1 MKTALT
7 LTNPTPE
14 ELAGLR
20 AALNFSSGFAVRR
33 AQMLLQVAAGKT
45 APTIARAMHCS
56 HPGVRNIIR
65 AFNAR
70 GLACLEAQSSAP
82 KSVKPIIQEPQG
94 ERLVALLHTSPRV
107 DNRKTRLW
115 TLSLLAEVAAETK
128 ITPRLLTGEA
138 SRQALVRLEIS
149 WRRATTWITSPDPE
163 YAAKKRRRD
172 RLIAWACGRPDA
184 MSGFQDEVRCGGAAW
199 RRPTCM
205 RGRQTSHY
213 GWSTRRSPKQT
224 PTPRQLLATDCSSRR
239 VMSRAQIRSGCAWS
253 KAGR

>member
-94 ERLVALLHTSPRV
+94 ERPRGAAAHIPARGQPEDQAV
-107 DNRKTRLW
+107 D
-115 TLSLLAEVAAETK
+115 AVAA
-128 ITPRLLTGEA
+128 
-138 SRQALVRLEIS
+138 
-149 WRRATTWITSPDPE
+149 
-163 YAAKKRRRD
+163 
-172 RLIAWACGRPDA
+172 GR
-184 MSGFQDEVRCGGAAW
+184 SCR
-199 RRPTCM
+199 
-205 RGRQTSHY
+205 
-213 GWSTRRSPKQT
+213 
-224 PTPRQLLATDCSSRR
+224 
-239 VMSRAQIRSGCAWS
+239 
-253 KAGR
+253 

>member
-20 AALNFSSGFAVRR
+20 AALNCSSGFAVRR
-33 AQMLLQVAAGKT
+33 AQILLQVAAGKT
-45 APTIARAMHCS
+45 APTIARELHCS
-56 HPGVRNIIR
+56 HQGVRNIIS

-107 DNRKTRLW
+107 YHRKTSLW

-128 ITPRLLTGEA
+128 ITPRRLTGEA
-138 SRQALVRLEIS
+138 MRQALVRLEIS
-149 WRRATTWITSPDPE
+149 WRRAKTWITSPDPE
-163 YAAKKRRRD
+163 YAAKKD
-172 RLIAWACGRPDA
+172 DA
-184 MSGFQDEVRCGGAAW
+184 TV
-199 RRPTCM
+199 
-205 RGRQTSHY
+205 
-213 GWSTRRSPKQT
+213 
-224 PTPRQLLATDCSSRR
+224 
-239 VMSRAQIRSGCAWS
+239 
-253 KAGR
+253 